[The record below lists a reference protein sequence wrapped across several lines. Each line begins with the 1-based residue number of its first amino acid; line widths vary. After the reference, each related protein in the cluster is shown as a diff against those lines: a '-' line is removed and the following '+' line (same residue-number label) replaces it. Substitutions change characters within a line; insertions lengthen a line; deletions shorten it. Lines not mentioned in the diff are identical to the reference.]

1 MRCIAIAL
9 VLAFVASA
17 CVAKMAFVQLLG
29 RSTAIAAE
37 QERTSRITLNAK
49 RGRILDTNGTV
60 LAQSLERYNIVADPM
75 LANEFEPV
83 KCTKR
88 TESYCHQINGKSLD
102 VTGAAAVARLL
113 ASVLKGTNAMELGAK
128 MSDSNRR
135 YVVLAKDVTPEIKR
149 KITALHLGGIVY
161 GELTNERVYSDG
173 TLLGPILGGIDD
185 EGKGVAGLEA
195 SLDDTLNGTDG
206 YQVYQRGNNV
216 GEQIPGTLTES
227 KEAVN
232 GSDVTLT
239 TDGDVDWYV
248 KKALLDGIKKYNA
261 SWALGVVY
269 DLKTGGILAL
279 EDTDEYEAG
288 SDAAKLNSSRVVS
301 STFEPGSIG
310 KVFSMAGE
318 LQEGLHK
325 ATDRFT
331 VPDTITTS
339 DGQTYKDAET
349 HGAEQWTYAGILKN
363 SSNVGMIMAA
373 TNYSDEKRHEY
384 LKKFGVGTLSGL
396 DLAGESAGMLGNWQ
410 DWDLRT
416 RNTVLFGQGYT
427 MNALQITRAIAT
439 IANGG
444 VMPSLKLVQ
453 SVTDAQGH
461 VTEAKTGASTRV
473 VDEDVAKQ
481 VLNAMESVSDLYS
494 NMVSVPGYRIAAKS
508 GTAEVAGDDG
518 TLSSIISD
526 WSGIIPA
533 DNPRFV
539 ITVVMKDAKVG
550 SFGGLTAGPVFA
562 DIGEF
567 LMQKYNVPTSAK
579 RTDAI
584 PVEW

>member
-1 MRCIAIAL
+1 
-9 VLAFVASA
+9 
-17 CVAKMAFVQLLG
+17 MAFVQLLG
-29 RSTAIAAE
+29 RSTAVAAE
-37 QERTSRITLNAK
+37 QERTSRVTLTAK
-49 RGRILDTNGTV
+49 RGRILDANGTV

-75 LANEFEPV
+75 LANEFKPT
-83 KCTKR
+83 KCTKQ
-88 TESYCHQINGKSLD
+88 TESYCHQIDGKPLD

-113 ASVLKGTNAMELGAK
+113 ATVLKGTNAMELGAK

-135 YVVLAKDVTPEIKR
+135 YVVLAKDVTPETKR
-149 KITALHLGGIVY
+149 KIAALHLGGIVY
-161 GELTNERVYSDG
+161 GELTNERVYSGG

-195 SLDDTLNGTDG
+195 TLDDTLNGTDG
-206 YQVYQRGNNV
+206 YEVYQRGNNV

-227 KEAVN
+227 KDAVN

-239 TDGDVDWYV
+239 IDGDVDWYV

-269 DLKTGGILAL
+269 DLKTGGVLAL
-279 EDTDEYEAG
+279 EDTDQYEAG

-301 STFEPGSIG
+301 ATFEPGSIG

-325 ATDRFT
+325 ATDKFT

-349 HGAEQWTYAGILKN
+349 HGAERWTYAGILKN

-373 TNYSDEKRHEY
+373 TNYSDEKRYEY
-384 LKKFGVGTLSGL
+384 LKKFGVGTATGL
-396 DLAGESAGMLGNWQ
+396 DLAGESDGVLRNWQ

-427 MNALQITRAIAT
+427 MNALQITRAVAT

-461 VTEAKTGASTRV
+461 VSETKASASTRV

-481 VLNAMESVSDLYS
+481 MLNAMESVSDLYS

-567 LMQKYNVPTSAK
+567 LMQKYNVPTSSK